1 MEETKRVLVIED
13 DPILRELLAEWLL
26 AAGYGVGVA
35 AEGGA
40 GLADARAHRPAL
52 VVTDIHMPG
61 TGGAAVISEVGRIY
75 PGIPIIA
82 ISAHFRSNRWFT
94 PEEAIALGAARAL
107 AKPFNRRGMVG
118 AVVELIGPPA
128 A

>member
-1 MEETKRVLVIED
+1 MEEAKRVLVIED

-61 TGGAAVISEVGRIY
+61 TGGAAVISEGGRIY

-82 ISAHFRSNRWFT
+82 ISAPFRSNRWFT
-94 PEEAIALGAARAL
+94 PEEAIAVRAGRGPSQ
-107 AKPFNRRGMVG
+107 PFYRK
-118 AVVELIGPPA
+118 
-128 A
+128 